1 MYAIS
6 PRRTALNQTEEYA
19 PIRTLPIRLAF
30 GAMKVVSVNSGV
42 DSSSVYKV
50 IVFFK
55 KEFKFKC
62 ITNNLKIRI
71 LTYK

>member
-1 MYAIS
+1 PMLMYAIS

-19 PIRTLPIRLAF
+19 PILTRPIRLAS

-50 IVFFK
+50 MVFFK
-55 KEFKFKC
+55 KEFK
-62 ITNNLKIRI
+62 I
-71 LTYK
+71 